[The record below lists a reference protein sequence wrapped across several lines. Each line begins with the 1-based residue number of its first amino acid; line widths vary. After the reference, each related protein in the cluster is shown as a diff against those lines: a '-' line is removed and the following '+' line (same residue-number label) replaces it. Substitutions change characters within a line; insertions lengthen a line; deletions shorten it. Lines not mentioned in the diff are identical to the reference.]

1 MIFHICHPGV
11 FLLTYI
17 INLLSVIHTIYS
29 IIQTKIQ
36 GLHVSTVYG
45 HLQTLFFELVQD
57 LFKIYISCALGSH
70 ALTIRLMSKY
80 ICI

>member
-1 MIFHICHPGV
+1 MTIFPLEVSLQLKKKRTTAIIPTVHKLEIAFHICHPGV

-17 INLLSVIHTIYS
+17 ISLLSVIHTIYS

-45 HLQTLFFELVQD
+45 HLQALFLN
-57 LFKIYISCALGSH
+57 
-70 ALTIRLMSKY
+70 
-80 ICI
+80 